1 MNVFDWAL
9 RTTSVL
15 RRRSFVAAAAL
26 ALLSVTLPAIP
37 SHAADPTAQE
47 LLKRYDEVM
56 SPRTFDGLLVM
67 VAHRQD
73 ETTRSYKF
81 RAMKSSDDKFRTW
94 FFEPA
99 AAKGQ
104 EMLRVG
110 DNMWVYMPNL
120 KRAMRLASRES
131 FQGGD
136 FNNGDVLRVNYVA
149 DYDAKLVPAE
159 DPTLWLLDLT
169 AKTKEA
175 AYDRIKLWM
184 SKDKQQPT
192 KAEYYAS
199 SGKLLRSAVFE
210 DVKNFHGHERPAHI
224 TMRNELMSKRYS
236 EMTMLDLKLNVE
248 VPPQKFVLD
257 DLGR

>member
-1 MNVFDWAL
+1 MS
-9 RTTSVL
+9 RT
-15 RRRSFVAAAAL
+15 AAPLAL
-26 ALLSVTLPAIP
+26 ALALSVFVP
-37 SHAADPTAQE
+37 STASPGTPTADE
-47 LLKRYDEVM
+47 LVRRYDQVM

-67 VAHRQD
+67 IAHRQD
-73 ETTRSYKF
+73 DTTRTYKF
-81 RAMKSSDDKFRTW
+81 RALKSEDDKIRTW

-120 KRAMRLASRES
+120 KRALRLASRES

-136 FNNGDVLRVNYVA
+136 FNNGDVLRVNYQA
-149 DYDAKLVPAE
+149 DYTAKLVDSE
-159 DPTLWLLDLT
+159 DPSLYTLDLT

-184 SKDKQQPT
+184 TKDKQQPT
-192 KAEYYAS
+192 KAEYYAA
-199 SGKLLRSAVFE
+199 SGKILRSAKFE
-210 DVKNFHGHERPAHI
+210 DVKSFHGHERPAHI
-224 TMRNELMSKRYS
+224 TMRNELATKRYS
-236 EMTMLDLKLNVE
+236 ELLMLDLKLNID

>member
-1 MNVFDWAL
+1 MKTQQVGIMAMLAFTLTMSQQAQAGEATPQDL
-9 RTTSVL
+9 L
-15 RRRSFVAAAAL
+15 RR
-26 ALLSVTLPAIP
+26 
-37 SHAADPTAQE
+37 
-47 LLKRYDEVM
+47 YDQVM
-56 SPRTFDGLLVM
+56 SPTTFDGLLVM

-73 ETTRSYKF
+73 DTTRSYKF
-81 RAMKSSDDKFRTW
+81 RALKSKDDKIRTW

-104 EMLRVG
+104 EMLRVE

-120 KRAMRLASRES
+120 KRALRLASRES

-136 FNNGDVLRVNYVA
+136 FNNGDVLRVNYIA
-149 DYDAKLVPAE
+149 DYNAKFTASG
-159 DPTLWLLDLT
+159 DDKLWALELT

-192 KAEYYAS
+192 KAEYYAA
-199 SGKLLRSAVFE
+199 SGKLLRSAKFE
-210 DVKNFHGHERPAHI
+210 DVKSFHGHERPAHI
-224 TMRNELMSKRYS
+224 TMRNELATKRFS
-236 EMTMLDLKLNVE
+236 ELMMLDLKLNID